1 MKCVLPEF
9 LENEFRTNG
18 AKLKKKDRKFLRGGG
33 KTTRNIQS
41 RYNDCVISNSSGKKN
56 RITARRV
63 TKCPEFVY

>member
-9 LENEFRTNG
+9 LGNKFGMEASEIE
-18 AKLKKKDRKFLRGGG
+18 KKDFYE

-56 RITARRV
+56 RITALHQSD
-63 TKCPEFVY
+63 